1 MLVSLVV
8 ALHDASFEFCP
19 VKTILKSYVIV
30 SFNSPVIKS
39 APKLSTVNLS
49 LYSPVRLAEK
59 VNESVSYSKLNDL
72 LISTIINHGANINP
86 SIIEQ
91 STIKRIIELQ
101 YQRIKPLIGL

>member
-1 MLVSLVV
+1 MLDVQHMISRYGPVT

-59 VNESVSYSKLNDL
+59 VNESVSYSKLNDVLISSSAL
-72 LISTIINHGANINP
+72 LILTDA
-86 SIIEQ
+86 
-91 STIKRIIELQ
+91 LF
-101 YQRIKPLIGL
+101 GLFNTDNTYLNF